1 MRVQR
6 LLVPVT
12 GVESWT
18 VLDDD
23 LVMVQPAER
32 FLAHLSA
39 IERSPNTLRAYAH
52 SLALWFEWL
61 GLRERAWDAAEVEDV
76 SEFVRWLRAPADNVI
91 VLDVSAS
98 RRAESTVN
106 RHLAAVFA
114 FYDFHARAGVELAAS
129 LVAWRR
135 VPRGSYKPFLHHVT
149 KFISLLRDM
158 RI

>member
-1 MRVQR
+1 VQR